1 MADVPATPA
10 SATVAAP
17 DIATQAQDS
26 LHAASSKSSKRK
38 TKEKKE
44 CLPAAAKIISI
55 RNVTR
60 ASMMHRSTDSY
71 YTELV
76 FMDSGVNLRNPE
88 NLQMIGSSGSQLSSG
103 SHIGFDN
110 YVVPFEGRIRLR
122 SPKSSDR
129 LNRMNTAIFEREII
143 FKVNEPGRWV
153 VKICL

>member
-17 DIATQAQDS
+17 DIATQVQDS
-26 LHAASSKSSKRK
+26 LQTASSKSSKKK

-44 CLPAAAKIISI
+44 HLPAAATITSK

-60 ASMMHRSTDSY
+60 ASMMQRSTDGF

-76 FMDSGVNLRNPE
+76 IMDSGVNLRNPE
-88 NLQMIGSSGSQLSSG
+88 SLQMIGSSGS
-103 SHIGFDN
+103 HIGFEN
-110 YVVPFEGRIRLR
+110 YVVPFEGRIRFR
-122 SPKSSDR
+122 SPNK
-129 LNRMNTAIFEREII
+129 MNTAIYEREIT

-153 VKICL
+153 VKIDI